1 MAASKRFVCI
11 HGHFYQPPREN
22 PWLETVETQDTAA
35 PYHDWNE
42 RVCAECYAPNGAAR
56 IVNSKNQITRIV
68 NNYARIS
75 FNFGPT
81 LLSWLMENAQR
92 TYRMILDGE
101 RRSRKSFKGHSSAM
115 AQVYNHIILP
125 LANRRDRITQIRWGI
140 ADYQRHYGTPPEG
153 MWLAETAADTESLEL
168 LAQHGIKFT
177 VLAPH
182 QCLHIRSL
190 KDGTGWTETPS
201 ASVDTTRPYL
211 VRFDSGVSIAVF
223 FYDGPASR
231 AIAFEGLLNSG
242 ESLAARLKDGFKDN
256 AQPQLVHVATDGES
270 YGHHHKYGEMALA
283 YALRLLEADKT
294 VKLTNYGGY
303 LAQFPPEYEA
313 EIVDNTSWSCEH
325 GVERWRS
332 NCGCNS
338 GKPGWNQAW
347 RGPLRQT
354 LDELR
359 DAVAPLTEQEGGK
372 LFRDVWAARDSY
384 IQVVLDRSAEALDR
398 FFAENQSHSLTEAE
412 RVRALEL
419 MEMQRHAQLMY
430 TSCGWFFDDISGIET
445 VQVIAY
451 AARVLQLA
459 QDLFGEQAGALEPN
473 FLARLAE
480 ARSNVAAAGDG
491 ARIYKEQ
498 VRTTQLDLEQVAAH
512 YAISSVFSSFA
523 EETELFCYRVR
534 RQAYDIYTSGRG
546 RLALGRASI
555 ASVITDKQQ
564 SFSFAVL
571 HFGDQNITAAV
582 KPCEEADA
590 AEFEAFASQA
600 AEQLQRAKFPEVIR
614 LLDRYYG
621 HMDYSLTSLFRD
633 EQRRIVQVI
642 LNSTLSS
649 IENSLTTIYED
660 HASLL
665 HYLSQTS
672 LPKPPALTLAAEFA
686 INAGLRKALEGE
698 PVDQALLRSFLAL
711 AKADQIPLETAT
723 LSYIADQRMKR
734 AMVELQISAGSL
746 ELLDRA
752 LALARTLVELPFEL
766 NLWQAQNIWYEI
778 LRVSSYGLTA
788 LATDDRPRWEK
799 DFCEL
804 GSCLSIDYEAISA
817 QDLTAATTGD

>member
-81 LLSWLMENAQR
+81 LLSWLMENAPR

-115 AQVYNHIILP
+115 AQVYNHVILP

-140 ADYQRHYGTPPEG
+140 ADYQRHYGTLPEG
-153 MWLAETAADTESLEL
+153 MWLAETAVDTDSLEL

-190 KDGTGWTETPS
+190 KDGTGWTETPN
-201 ASVDTTRPYL
+201 ASVDTTHPYL

-242 ESLAARLKDGFKDN
+242 ESFAARLNGGFKDN
-256 AQPQLVHVATDGES
+256 TQPQLVHVATDGES

-283 YALRLLEADKT
+283 YALRLLEGDRS

-313 EIVDNTSWSCEH
+313 EIVNNTSWSCEH

-338 GKPGWNQAW
+338 GKPGWSQAW

-359 DAVAPLTEQEGGK
+359 DAVAPLTEQEGTK

-459 QDLFGEQAGALEPN
+459 QELFGEQAGALEPN

-582 KPCEEADA
+582 KPCEEADVA
-590 AEFEAFASQA
+590 GFEAFASQA

-621 HMDYSLTSLFRD
+621 HVDYSLTSLFRD

-642 LNSTLSS
+642 LTSTLSN
-649 IENSLTTIYED
+649 IESSLTTIYED

-665 HYLSQTS
+665 HYLSQAG

-686 INAGLRKALEGE
+686 INAGLRKALEGD

-788 LATDDRPRWEK
+788 LAADDRPRWEK